1 MIIPP
6 KFLVKTIPLY
16 SEGDVFTPRVVINYL
31 TRSLFFILLK
41 FSPNKKLM
49 KVKEIKD
56 RIFIKNLDHK
66 MTMGLMEANRIVDEL
81 TIEYDMNNIY
91 RIRLVE

>member
-6 KFLVKTIPLY
+6 NFLVKTIPLY
-16 SEGDVFTPRVVINYL
+16 SG
-31 TRSLFFILLK
+31 
-41 FSPNKKLM
+41 
-49 KVKEIKD
+49 
-56 RIFIKNLDHK
+56 
-66 MTMGLMEANRIVDEL
+66 GDEL

>member
-1 MIIPP
+1 MIIPSN
-6 KFLVKTIPLY
+6 FLVKTIPLY
-16 SEGDVFTPRVVINYL
+16 SEGDVSAPHIVINYL
-31 TRSLFFILLK
+31 TKSLFFILLK

-49 KVKEIKD
+49 KIKEIKD
-56 RIFIKNLDHK
+56 RIFIKSLDHK
-66 MTMGLMEANRIVDEL
+66 MTMGLMEAKKIVDEL

>member
-1 MIIPP
+1 MIIPS
-6 KFLVKTIPLY
+6 KFLVKSITLRNEESTSMLSIQTNY
-16 SEGDVFTPRVVINYL
+16 YTRHIFFT
-31 TRSLFFILLK
+31 LLK
-41 FSPNKKLM
+41 FSPSRKLM

-56 RIFIKNLDHK
+56 NFFVQCYNGK
-66 MTMGLMEANRIVDEL
+66 MTMGLVEAKRIVDEL

>member
-1 MIIPP
+1 
-6 KFLVKTIPLY
+6 
-16 SEGDVFTPRVVINYL
+16 
-31 TRSLFFILLK
+31 
-41 FSPNKKLM
+41 M

-66 MTMGLMEANRIVDEL
+66 MTMGLMGAKRIVDEL